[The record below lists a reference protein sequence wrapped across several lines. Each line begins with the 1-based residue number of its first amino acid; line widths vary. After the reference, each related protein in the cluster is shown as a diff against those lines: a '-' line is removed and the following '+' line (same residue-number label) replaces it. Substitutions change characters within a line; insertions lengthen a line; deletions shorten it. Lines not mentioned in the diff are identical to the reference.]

1 MCPTSITRNNTSLFK
16 YSALTLCLSVLLQPV
31 QAQEETKS
39 NKTADKLFEKI
50 EVTARKRVESTQ
62 GVPVAITA
70 FGEDQLD
77 AMKFRNMNDLSV
89 GIANVVLE
97 DIGTTRGG
105 QLLNTRPG
113 YQQLHYV
120 NRPNRRRIS

>member
-1 MCPTSITRNNTSLFK
+1 MPYSITRNNTSLFK
-16 YSALTLCLSVLLQPV
+16 YSALTLCLSALLQPV
-31 QAQEETKS
+31 QAQEDTKS

-50 EVTARKRVESTQ
+50 EVTARKRIESIQ
-62 GVPVAITA
+62 DVPVAITA

-97 DIGTTRGG
+97 DVGTWCG
-105 QLLNTRPG
+105 QLLNTRPR
-113 YQQLHYV
+113 YQQLHYA
-120 NRPNRRRIS
+120 NRPNRRRIC